1 MNLTKRRAKWVIIW
15 TARWSYRAANSRRSP
30 LLVNTM
36 MSYSS
41 LTSRRIFS
49 FWAIFDWKR
58 SHQWPKYSWRADL
71 FIHRL
76 RNNVYYRWISSDLS
90 CKWNR
95 TANTRTPTVN
105 PVAGVDFSHRKTSGA
120 RTPSENA
127 DLKFSASNEEGDGSN
142 KQRSRESITPW
153 ISNAQ

>member
-1 MNLTKRRAKWVIIW
+1 MLRA
-15 TARWSYRAANSRRSP
+15 TGP
-30 LLVNTM
+30 MT
-36 MSYSS
+36 SYSS

-105 PVAGVDFSHRKTSGA
+105 PRMGRFSTPKNLRGKPLERERPARTATWNLARATKKEMAATNSGA
-120 RTPSENA
+120 ERTSLHEFRM
-127 DLKFSASNEEGDGSN
+127 LK
-142 KQRSRESITPW
+142 
-153 ISNAQ
+153 

>member
-1 MNLTKRRAKWVIIW
+1 MA
-15 TARWSYRAANSRRSP
+15 
-30 LLVNTM
+30 
-36 MSYSS
+36 SYSS

-49 FWAIFDWKR
+49 FRAIFDWKR

-90 CKWNR
+90 CKWNK

-105 PVAGVDFSHRKTSGA
+105 PVAGEDFSHRKTSGS
-120 RTPSENA
+120 RTPTWNLARATKKETAAINSGAERTSLHEFRMVNKSNFKSKWKRFWIIRLKIWANIAVTKHVLLA
-127 DLKFSASNEEGDGSN
+127 D
-142 KQRSRESITPW
+142 
-153 ISNAQ
+153 